1 MSKYFQEYTC
11 TIYLDY
17 VPDVFYQN
25 IFCLSSYSHLVQAR
39 NYCAKFFMIL
49 QLLNGGI
56 QAALK
61 AKGNLDRPKPACT
74 PFIISKFQL

>member
-56 QAALK
+56 QAA
-61 AKGNLDRPKPACT
+61 KGNLDRPKRACT